1 MRHLK
6 KAKIGKGRDHARKL
20 VRSLAA
26 SAIIYEKIQTT
37 EARAKIARVLVE
49 KMITKGKS
57 ALGGSLP
64 AGQAGA
70 SGGKDTSLHN
80 KRQIF
85 SALPNNAARKVIEV
99 LGPRYKTRVGGYTR
113 IIRLGKSKDG
123 MPKVQL
129 ELVE

>member
-6 KAKIGKGRDHARKL
+6 KKKIGKGRDHARKL
-20 VRSLAA
+20 VRTLAA
-26 SAIIYEKIQTT
+26 SAIVYEKIQTT
-37 EARAKIARVLVE
+37 AARAKIARVLVE

-57 ALGGSLP
+57 AGGGSS
-64 AGQAGA
+64 
-70 SGGKDTSLHN
+70 SGGKELHN

-85 SALPNNAARKVIEV
+85 SALPGLAARKVIEV

-113 IIRLGKSKDG
+113 IVRIGKFKDG

>member
-6 KAKIGKGRDHARKL
+6 KAKIGKGKDHARKL
-20 VRSLAA
+20 VRALAA
-26 SAIIYEKIQTT
+26 SAIVYEKIQTT

-49 KMITKGKS
+49 KMITKGK
-57 ALGGSLP
+57 
-64 AGQAGA
+64 
-70 SGGKDTSLHN
+70 KEDLHN

-85 SALPNNAARKVIEV
+85 AALPDNAARKVIEV
-99 LGPRYKTRVGGYTR
+99 LGARYKTRNGGYTR

-129 ELVE
+129 ERSEEHTSELQSPDHLVCRLLL